1 MTDEFKIQV
10 STKIGA
16 DMVNFRGENAGEVAT
31 LIDDFSL
38 LASSIIE
45 NLKTI
50 QESGK
55 ALVEAQREVNT
66 AGQAA
71 AAPQAAPAPAAAAAP
86 SPAGGTVP
94 QCPHGQRVYKAA
106 RDGSWQA
113 WFCSLPKG
121 TPGACAPEWVR

>member
-55 ALVEAQREVNT
+55 ALVEAQREVNA

-71 AAPQAAPAPAAAAAP
+71 AAPQAAPASAGAPAQI
-86 SPAGGTVP
+86 PAGGAVP
-94 QCPHGQRVYKAA
+94 QCPHGNRVYK
-106 RDGSWQA
+106 DGGTWKA